1 MKILGIESSGTVA
14 SVALYDD
21 GKIVT
26 EYTTNFKLTH
36 SQTLLPMIDEALK
49 RVGVDVSELDYVAI
63 SEGPGSYTGLRIG
76 AATAK
81 GIGLAI
87 GKNLV
92 SVSTLKALAFNI
104 AGFDGVICPMIDA
117 KHNEV
122 FSGIY
127 RIKVGKSEC
136 VRVDRPTLVV
146 DLIEELNALGEAVMF
161 VGDGIAAY
169 KDVIDEKI
177 KVEHEYAPT
186 HVALQRAS
194 CVCLAAVEMI
204 ENGETVSAQMMRP
217 EYLKKSQAEQKRND

>member
-87 GKNLV
+87 GKDLV
-92 SVSTLKALAFNI
+92 SVSTLKGLAFNI

-117 KHNEV
+117 KHDEV

-127 RIKVGKSEC
+127 RIKAGKSEC
-136 VRVDRPTLVV
+136 VRVDRPTLVA
-146 DLIEELNALGEAVMF
+146 DLIEELNAVGESVMF

-177 KVEHEYAPT
+177 KVEHEYAPA

-204 ENGETVSAQMMRP
+204 ENGETVSAEMMRP